1 MNAPSSG
8 SASGGPSAGYYA
20 DPSIPGYI
28 RYWNGSAWVPGTSRP
43 APQEGEVLAP
53 PPGVVVPPAATAGP
67 SAPPVARVPAVDES
81 GPVFLDEVPQSAPDS
96 GSAVPPPSVPEPV
109 SWPEPQSR
117 PEEGTGAGQGLA
129 QEAGRV
135 PEQAEAR
142 TPGQA
147 QEQLHGPPSGAAW
160 GADASRQSGLDAGS
174 GRVSWGA
181 GAATAEPGPARQAAQ
196 PAPSAPSV
204 PGAGAPHP
212 GAPSAPVPGPHA
224 RAEPGSAPAAA
235 GGPVQA
241 APAQSNPAPGAA
253 PGPSAAVPHQ
263 AAGGHQPHGTGQGAP
278 APWPQQ
284 LQQLARQE
292 PSPAERPVPWR
303 PVAEDPFASAA
314 EPARPAGLGRRL
326 AARLLDLVLVG
337 AVVGAVGTPLIMAS
351 IAHIEDKM
359 RAAELTGQT
368 VTVWLIDGTTGPYLG
383 MLVAA
388 LLVTGLLYEALPT
401 AKWGRTP
408 GKKLFGLQVLDV
420 ESQMPP
426 TLGRSLRRWLV
437 HQLLGA
443 LVVGVLDAAWCL
455 VDKPWRQCWH
465 DKAGRTFV
473 AADS

>member
-1 MNAPSSG
+1 
-8 SASGGPSAGYYA
+8 
-20 DPSIPGYI
+20 
-28 RYWNGSAWVPGTSRP
+28 
-43 APQEGEVLAP
+43 
-53 PPGVVVPPAATAGP
+53 
-67 SAPPVARVPAVDES
+67 
-81 GPVFLDEVPQSAPDS
+81 
-96 GSAVPPPSVPEPV
+96 
-109 SWPEPQSR
+109 
-117 PEEGTGAGQGLA
+117 
-129 QEAGRV
+129 
-135 PEQAEAR
+135 
-142 TPGQA
+142 
-147 QEQLHGPPSGAAW
+147 
-160 GADASRQSGLDAGS
+160 
-174 GRVSWGA
+174 
-181 GAATAEPGPARQAAQ
+181 
-196 PAPSAPSV
+196 
-204 PGAGAPHP
+204 
-212 GAPSAPVPGPHA
+212 
-224 RAEPGSAPAAA
+224 
-235 GGPVQA
+235 
-241 APAQSNPAPGAA
+241 
-253 PGPSAAVPHQ
+253 
-263 AAGGHQPHGTGQGAP
+263 
-278 APWPQQ
+278 
-284 LQQLARQE
+284 
-292 PSPAERPVPWR
+292 
-303 PVAEDPFASAA
+303 